1 MLKASI
7 ITVCLNSART
17 IYDCIESVNMQT
29 YKNLEHIFI
38 DGNSIDE
45 TKYIIKKHSKK
56 NFFILSEDDK
66 GVYEA
71 MNKGVEIASG
81 NFICFLNSD
90 DFYCHKDVIEM
101 ISRKFDENKLDLV
114 YGNIDYVNSKKRIIR
129 TFKSPNKFKDVL
141 NGFQIPHPAIFIKSS
156 FLKSLDYPFDDK
168 SKIASDFGQQIF
180 LASKFNLSTLKINKS
195 LVHMRTGGLSSK
207 FINRI
212 IGWQET
218 SKIYNK
224 ITKKKGFIF
233 LLKKVLNN
241 IFR

>member
-1 MLKASI
+1 MIKASI
-7 ITVCLNSART
+7 ITACFNSSRT
-17 IYDCIESVNMQT
+17 ILDCIESVNMQT
-29 YKNLEHIFI
+29 YDDIEHIFI
-38 DGNSIDE
+38 DSVSTDD
-45 TKYIIKKHSKK
+45 TIKMINQNSKK
-56 NFFILSEDDK
+56 NFYILSEDDK

-90 DFYCHKDVIEM
+90 DFYSHKDVIEI
-101 ISRKFDENKLDLV
+101 ISRKFEENKLDLV

-156 FLKSLDYPFDDK
+156 FLKSLDYPFDERF
-168 SKIASDFGQQIF
+168 KIASDFGQQIF
-180 LASKFNLSTLKINKS
+180 FAHKFNLSTLKINQS

-207 FINRI
+207 FSNRL
-212 IGWQET
+212 IGWKET
-218 SKIYNK
+218 AKIYNK

-233 LLKKVLNN
+233 LLKKVFNN
-241 IFR
+241 II